1 MENLTKVLEAFK
13 DLADSAIKLHEQAK
27 ENVNDLENLLLIDLI
42 KKGAY
47 YKNFRA
53 DGVENGEIISLSIG
67 DYTINFVSYDK
78 HDNEFISVEEFCGDK
93 IDPSAELQTLI
104 EKL

>member
-13 DLADSAIKLHEQAK
+13 DLADSATKLHEQAK

-42 KKGAY
+42 KKGEY
-47 YKNFRA
+47 DNEWYFGFED
-53 DGVENGEIISLSIG
+53 DGDTVDLAVG
-67 DYTINFVSYDK
+67 DYVITFHYFGDDY
-78 HDNEFISVEEFCGDK
+78 DNEFVCIFNGDEE

>member
-13 DLADSAIKLHEQAK
+13 DLADSASKLHAQAL
-27 ENVNDLENLLLIDLI
+27 ENANELENLLIIDLI
-42 KKGAY
+42 KKGKY
-47 YKNFRA
+47 YKEFRS
-53 DGVENGEIISLSIG
+53 DGVDNGEIISLSVG
-67 DYTINFVSYDK
+67 DYTMNFVCYDK
-78 HDNEFISVEEFCGDK
+78 HDNEFISIEEFCGDK

>member
-13 DLADSAIKLHEQAK
+13 DLADSAIKLHNQAK
-27 ENVNDLENLLLIDLI
+27 ENASELESLVIIDLI
-42 KKGAY
+42 KNNEYDSEWYFGLDD
-47 YKNFRA
+47 
-53 DGVENGEIISLSIG
+53 DGDTVYLAVG
-67 DYTINFVSYDK
+67 DYVITFYYFGDDY
-78 HDNEFISVEEFCGDK
+78 DNEFVCIRNGDEE